1 MIQLKKLF
9 VLILIIGLGN
19 TITAQP
25 FQSRK
30 AFEDYLNSHQYSL
43 RKPMTE
49 SDLKKIPKKDR
60 PDLAFE
66 QDYLRTLDPAT
77 GTPNYTGLA
86 AIAQQINA
94 PSQLTPLVPG
104 STTATSWVERGPNN
118 VGGRTRALVYDPNDA
133 TGKKVWAGGVTGG
146 LWFNSDITSGA
157 SQWQNVNDFWD
168 NLVVTCIA
176 YDPNNSMTM
185 YVGTGESYTRAG
197 RGAGIWKSTNGGST
211 WTQISST
218 TSFYYLN
225 DIVVRNE
232 SGNSVV
238 YAAVDGRYYMG
249 TFHGAADAGLQRS
262 TNGGASWNQVLPNIP
277 SQTINF
283 TPSDIELAT
292 DNRIWI
298 GTRRS
303 PYGATDRGGGRVLYS
318 DNGTSWTTSHSVSVT
333 NGYGRVELACA
344 PSDLSVVY
352 ALVENDRKLETIVQ
366 TTNHGTS
373 WVTKTEPADDDLG
386 IPSTDFTRN
395 QAGYD
400 LIAAV
405 DPNSS
410 STLIIGGINLHRSTN
425 GGTSWNQIS
434 KWSNNP
440 NMNIPNYSEVHA
452 DQHQIVFKNGSS
464 SEVLIGND
472 GGVFYTSA
480 VQNAAT
486 SNVFSARNS
495 GYNVTQFYA
504 CALSPTAGSNSAFAG
519 AQDNGTQEFSN
530 AGVSGTTEKTGG
542 DGAFC
547 FISQTSPG
555 HKITSYVFN
564 NFYHFDASNNYTS
577 LISDDTS
584 GSFINTADLDD
595 NLGILYTY
603 RDINELYRVTGINSS
618 FPAAPQILTVPFG
631 AEVSALKVS
640 PFTTSSTKLF
650 VGTVAGSLIKVENAN
665 TNTTIRTDLTNAFFP
680 TGTISSIEFGA
691 TENDIAVTFSNYGV
705 VSVFYSS
712 NGGTSWSSKEGNLP
726 NMPIRWILINPNN
739 SNEAIVATEIGVWGT
754 DDFQATT
761 PTWAISNNGL
771 ANVRV
776 NMLQYRSSDNMVIA
790 ATYGR
795 GLFESNAFALSG
807 ALSLSATTNDPTC
820 LGNNG
825 SINLTVTGGTPPY
838 NYAWS
843 NSDTMQNL
851 SNLNAG
857 SFKVIVTDSLGTKDS
872 LTEVLTAGLAIASF
886 PYNESFENTF
896 GLWYNDTINNQID
909 WEFDNNGTPSNNTGP
924 SGPASG
930 SFYIRIES
938 SAPNVGLAA
947 PNDEAHLISP
957 CVNLSNAL
965 TPYIAFENHQYSGGN
980 TPSLNHSLTLQ
991 ADSGNGVWFT
1001 LFTQIGNQ
1009 GDQWNQDTVF
1019 LSPYIGKALT
1029 FKFIAKVA
1037 SQGQGSQFTGDIG
1050 LDNIYISK
1058 TAPIFLDSVFAQQP
1072 NCNGVTTGSATVNAT
1087 GGEGSLTY
1095 SWSNGTI
1102 GQSVTGLAAGIYT
1115 VSMSDTVGTIITESI
1130 TINSVQSIT
1139 SFPYTESFENSF
1151 GLWFNDTI
1159 TEAIDWEFDNNGSP
1173 TGNTGASGPSDGTFY
1188 IRIESSAPPLGVGG
1202 PGDEAHLIGPC
1213 ADFSGAT
1220 NPFIAFE
1227 NHQRSTSNP
1236 TLTLS
1241 ADSGNG
1247 VWFSIF
1253 TQSGDLGN
1261 QWNQDTVYLNS
1272 YIGKTLSFRFTAKT
1286 SINTQQSS
1294 DIGLDNIYISKAAPI
1309 IVDSLIVIQPK
1320 CTGVT
1325 TGSASLYASG
1335 GQGPLTYTWSNG
1347 FVGQTATGLAAN
1359 FYNISITDTI
1369 GSLLVEQVQIE
1380 SKQLITNLPYN
1391 ESFEKSFGIWSNIK
1405 SDQIDWFVDSAA
1417 SPTNGTGPNGPNEG
1431 NYFLRIESSFLPIG
1445 DSAILN
1451 GPCIDLATAS
1461 APLFALQTHQRSQQG
1476 FNQGNPN
1483 LRIQVDTGDGSWIN
1497 EMNRTGNQ
1505 GNQWNLDT
1513 IDLSA
1518 YIGKTISLRII
1529 ATLGTTLPQTTDIGL
1544 DGFFIQKD
1552 PALYLDSIVT
1562 IHPNCSDSIGEI
1574 RIYPGGGLMPYTYL
1588 WTDGDTNSQK
1598 AGLPAGTYSVQISDG
1613 YGQVID
1619 SNISIG
1625 SITVTNFNYTYD
1637 WESGFELWRQSQ
1649 NDDFDWSL
1657 NTGGTNSGGTGP
1669 GSANTNNVYIYCETS
1684 AADGVFGGDLSTII
1698 SPCYN
1703 LNGLAAPKFAIEN
1716 HTYGNPLASL
1726 LLEVDTGTGNWQTL
1740 ALRNASANQDWNLD
1754 TLDLFLVK
1762 NKTVQF
1768 RVTTFVA
1775 ASGNAYQSDM
1785 ALDEITVEKGE
1796 KLQFTSLIKQ
1806 VATCAGLND
1815 GSMSV
1820 FVKGGYAPYTF
1831 VWNSGDSTSSAQN
1844 ITSGIYAVTVYD
1856 AYGDFIDT
1864 SASIFDLIT
1873 ISVTSTIT
1881 DVSCVT
1887 ASDGSIAVAGS
1898 GSNFTPYT
1906 FLWNNGDTNATT
1918 TSLDTGIYTVTISDQ
1933 LGCQGTRTDTL
1944 FPPNSLNVLTTS
1956 TNESCAGLVDGSAA
1970 ATPSAGTSPYTY
1982 LWSTGDTSSTINN
1995 LAIGKYYVL
2004 VKDANLCQSIDSVL
2018 ILSGGSLSYTDSII
2032 NVGCFGDTTGAIYIN
2047 SSSSS
2052 YSYAWSNGGNTSSIS
2067 GLDSNRYILTISD
2080 TSCTLNDTFYVS
2092 HPAPLS
2098 FTSLINHVSC
2108 GSTNNGNILVTP
2120 AGGTSPYSY
2129 AWPIGINAIDS
2140 FAFNLVAD
2148 TILIAVTDNNSCF
2161 ESKNLIVN
2169 SSSNVQLTFDS
2180 VPDLCQGSNLIILVA
2195 TPPGGVFKGPNVTGS
2210 LFNTT
2215 GLSAGIKT
2223 LKYVYSD
2230 TLGCSDSI
2238 IQQVSIDTIPKV
2250 FGSAIG
2256 PFCNNGDTLT
2266 LNHMTP
2272 TGGEYFIDGMQQ
2284 TFLIPINY
2292 TPGFKSFKYR
2302 VINQCGADSLSSS
2315 IAILN
2320 APKIDAGLDQIIF
2333 PGDSAIMD
2341 GQLVG
2346 SPFNIEYIWQPSAG
2360 VINPTGFKTATINL
2374 FANQTYGLVAEDT
2387 TTNCVAVDS
2396 VTIFVGV
2403 SNVQVTASAQ
2413 IDTLCPGSS
2422 TLLQAIPTGA
2432 TAIVNYRWTP
2442 GNSVSDSTISNPTA
2456 TVNQFTTYR
2465 VIADDGTSSDT
2476 AYVPIF
2482 IRQEPQMYLPI
2493 FGDFCTTYPT
2503 FSLNGVGSPLGG
2515 TFTVDGAAA
2524 TTINPST
2531 LSIGN
2536 HVVEYSFTNI
2546 YGCTGTITRTM
2557 NIEQSPTVQF
2567 TALADVCEGSSSFN
2581 LTGGTPTGGAYSGS
2595 GVNNNQYN
2603 AGSSGIDTIMYKY
2616 SATNGCADSVFQSIV
2631 VNAIPL
2637 VNAGNDTSISSG
2649 QTVNLLG
2656 TAIGSNLIYSWT
2668 PSAFV
2673 SAPTSLST
2681 VSTALTVST
2690 LFELTAINQTTSCTS
2705 VDDKLVSL
2713 IGGPLSVMVS
2723 TATSTICDGDSA
2735 MLQAL
2740 AGGGTGNYSYQWS
2753 SSVLNNSQISNP
2765 IAAPD
2770 STTSFSVTVSDGVNS
2785 AIGSVVINVTQ
2796 APSISYGNYGP
2807 FCSDDTLSL
2816 LPNISPSG
2824 GVFSGQG
2831 VSLSS
2836 FNPSLAGTG
2845 QVPIYYDLT
2854 YGLTCSLQDSV
2865 MVTVNAIPSVF
2876 FNLTSGICNNEAPIL
2891 LSGGAPL
2898 GGFYSGPSI
2907 ANQIFDP
2914 SIGAGSYPLIYN
2926 YTDTNGCS
2934 AQHTRLMQVYD
2945 APIVSAGLDQ
2955 VIQTGQVTSLA
2966 GLFSGGSGNTSSA
2979 WSPLVAAVTPTQLN
2993 TQTIAL
2999 TSSTLF
3005 TLTVSDASFSCV
3017 STDDILVTV
3026 AGGPLQVSA
3035 ILNVDSICS
3044 GDTTSLLA
3052 IVSGGSGF
3060 YSYSWN
3066 NAGSLNNSTILN
3078 PLAYPNTT
3086 TTYQVTVNDGSTT
3099 ASTSVTLN
3107 INQNPAITFVALP
3120 GVCIDQPT
3128 VLLNSASPIGGQYF
3142 GTGVTSGKFDP
3153 ITAGIGSH
3161 AITYNYTDSN
3171 GCYNSSTQNIS
3182 VFGVPAVS
3190 LNLTKDTACEGGNSF
3205 LLGGGAPGG
3214 GIYSWVNASS
3224 QQFNPSSLSSGK
3236 YTVSYTITNANN
3248 CSGAGVDT
3256 MLVQSKPSILLVTS
3270 TDVDCNGG
3278 TNGAIDIDVQGTGNY
3293 SYIWTNG
3300 LKTQDLLGL
3309 SANSYSVIVTDTNSG
3324 CIAVSAIPINEPG
3337 IIASIITETNISCFG
3352 EDDGILS
3359 ISNTGGNPPFNYSW
3373 TGGLAG
3379 NVVDSLT
3386 KGLYNV
3392 IITDAKNCTS
3402 FGSGVITEPL
3412 KLIGTVSS
3420 SNASCYSSANGNAS
3434 IAVSG
3439 GVKPYTYLWSN
3450 NNQTNAIVS
3459 LAGGTYYVSVTDSSN
3474 CQIVD
3479 SAKVIQPVPLTVSAF
3494 SVGPTSFCAG
3504 VSVVLSINTG
3514 TLISYQWKL
3523 NGINISGANSPT
3535 YVASLTGN
3543 YRASV
3548 VDANGCT
3555 GSSSSIAV
3563 NVFAQPTV
3571 HLNGVDANFCENEDS
3586 ILLAGFPLGGVF
3598 SGLGIAASYFNPSKL
3613 NVGSYNI
3620 KYAYTDGNGCSD
3632 SVEKEVF
3639 IRSKPNITQLLGPTM
3654 VQPNQ
3659 TYSYSISATNGST
3672 YNWTA
3677 TNGTVTTSSSNYA
3690 NVLWGTAGI
3699 GDLQIVELNSY
3710 SCSDTGSFFISIGV
3724 QIGVTELGENIS
3736 IDVYPN
3742 PASTSLNVKLANAKG
3757 SYEFNLVDG
3766 NGRLI
3771 QSLGTAKVEFDNQV
3785 FTYPLSDLAA
3795 GLCFLNVRN
3804 KGIDKYI
3811 PIIVK

>member
-1 MIQLKKLF
+1 MFQLNKLF
-9 VLILIIGLGN
+9 VLILFIGLGN
-19 TITAQP
+19 AVTAQP

-30 AFEDYLNSHQYSL
+30 AFEKYLNSHPYSL
-43 RKPMTE
+43 RKPISE
-49 SDLKKIPKKDR
+49 AELKKIPKKDR

-66 QDYLRTLDPAT
+66 QDFLRTLDPAT
-77 GTPNYTGLA
+77 GTPDYLGLA

-94 PSQLTPLVPG
+94 PAQLTQLVPG
-104 STTATSWVERGPNN
+104 ASASIPWVERGPNN

-146 LWFNSDITSGA
+146 LWFNNDITSGT

-168 NLVVTCIA
+168 NLVVSCIA
-176 YDPNNSMTM
+176 YDPNNSMIM
-185 YVGTGESYTRAG
+185 YVGTGESYTGSG

-218 TSFYYLN
+218 TNFYYLN
-225 DIVVRNE
+225 DITVRNE
-232 SGNSVV
+232 SGSSVV

-249 TFHGAADAGLQRS
+249 IFHGAADAGLQRS

-303 PYGATDRGGGRVLYS
+303 PYGATDRGGGRILYS

-425 GGTSWNQIS
+425 GGTSWSQIS

-504 CALSPTAGSNSAFAG
+504 CALSPTTGSSSAFAG

-530 AGVSGTTEKTGG
+530 AGISNTSEKTGG

-618 FPAAPQILTVPFG
+618 FPVAPQILTVPFG

-665 TNTTIRTDLTNAFFP
+665 TNTTIRTDLTNASFP

-739 SNEAIVATEIGVWGT
+739 TNEAIVATEIGVWGT

-761 PTWAISNNGL
+761 PTWAISNKGL

-807 ALSLSATTNDPTC
+807 ALSLSATTIDPTC

-896 GLWYNDTINNQID
+896 GLWYNDTTINQID

-924 SGPASG
+924 SGPA
-930 SFYIRIES
+930 
-938 SAPNVGLAA
+938 
-947 PNDEAHLISP
+947 
-957 CVNLSNAL
+957 
-965 TPYIAFENHQYSGGN
+965 
-980 TPSLNHSLTLQ
+980 
-991 ADSGNGVWFT
+991 NG
-1001 LFTQIGNQ
+1001 
-1009 GDQWNQDTVF
+1009 
-1019 LSPYIGKALT
+1019 A
-1029 FKFIAKVA
+1029 
-1037 SQGQGSQFTGDIG
+1037 
-1050 LDNIYISK
+1050 
-1058 TAPIFLDSVFAQQP
+1058 
-1072 NCNGVTTGSATVNAT
+1072 
-1087 GGEGSLTY
+1087 
-1095 SWSNGTI
+1095 
-1102 GQSVTGLAAGIYT
+1102 
-1115 VSMSDTVGTIITESI
+1115 
-1130 TINSVQSIT
+1130 
-1139 SFPYTESFENSF
+1139 
-1151 GLWFNDTI
+1151 
-1159 TEAIDWEFDNNGSP
+1159 
-1173 TGNTGASGPSDGTFY
+1173 FY
-1188 IRIESSAPPLGVGG
+1188 IRIESSAPPLGFGG
-1202 PGDEAHLIGPC
+1202 PGDEAHLVSPC
-1213 ADFSGAT
+1213 VDLSNAT
-1220 NPFIAFE
+1220 APFIAFE
-1227 NHQRSTSNP
+1227 NHQYAKANGQAQNP
-1236 TLTLS
+1236 ILTLS

-1247 VWFSIF
+1247 NWFTLF
-1253 TQSGDLGN
+1253 TQSGN
-1261 QWNQDTVYLNS
+1261 QGDKWNRDTVFLS
-1272 YIGKTLSFRFTAKT
+1272 AYIDQALKFRFTAKVA
-1286 SINTQQSS
+1286 TQGVQYTS
-1294 DIGLDNIYISKAAPI
+1294 DIGLDNVYISKAAPLI
-1309 IVDSLIVIQPK
+1309 IDSLVVIQPN
-1320 CTGVT
+1320 CIGIT
-1325 TGSASLYASG
+1325 TGSIAIQASG
-1335 GQGPLTYTWSNG
+1335 GQGPLAYAWSNG
-1347 FVGQTATGLAAN
+1347 FIGQFAAGLAS
-1359 FYNISITDTI
+1359 NIYDVSITDTV
-1369 GSLLVEQVQIE
+1369 GSLHIEQIQIE
-1380 SKQLITNLPYN
+1380 SKQLITNFPYN
-1391 ESFEKSFGIWSNIK
+1391 ESFEKSLGLWSNIIK
-1405 SDQIDWFVDSAA
+1405 DQTEWLVDSGGT
-1417 SPTNGTGPNGPNEG
+1417 PTNGTGPNSPNEG
-1431 NYFLRIESSFLPIG
+1431 SYYLRIESTNLQSG

-1451 GPCIDLATAS
+1451 GPCIDLTTAS
-1461 APLFALQTHQRSQQG
+1461 APFFALQTHQRSQQG

-1505 GNQWNLDT
+1505 GNQWNFDT
-1513 IDLSA
+1513 VSLAA
-1518 YIGKTISLRII
+1518 YTGKIISLRII
-1529 ATLGTTLPQTTDIGL
+1529 ATLGATIPSRSDISL
-1544 DGFFIQKD
+1544 DGLFIQRD

-1562 IHPNCSDSIGEI
+1562 VHPNCSDSIGEI

-1598 AGLPAGTYSVQISDG
+1598 ASLPAGTYSVQISDG
-1613 YGQVID
+1613 YGQLID
-1619 SNISIG
+1619 TNITIG

-1649 NDDFDWSL
+1649 NDDFDWRL

-1703 LNGLAAPKFAIEN
+1703 LNGLPAPKFAIEN

-1726 LLEVDTGTGNWQTL
+1726 LLEVDTGAGNWQTL

-1831 VWNSGDSTSSAQN
+1831 VWSNGDSTSSAQN
-1844 ITSGIYAVTVYD
+1844 ITSGTYAVTVYD

-1944 FPPNSLNVLTTS
+1944 FPPNSLNLITTS
-1956 TNESCAGLVDGSAA
+1956 TNESCAGLVDGSAS

-2018 ILSGGSLSYTDSII
+2018 ILSGGSLSYISSVL
-2032 NVGCFGDTTGAIYIN
+2032 NVACFGDTTGAVFI

-2052 YSYAWSNGGNTSSIS
+2052 TYTYAWNTGDTSQNIT
-2067 GLDSNRYILTISD
+2067 GLDSNRYILTIAD
-2080 TSCTLNDTFYVS
+2080 TNCQLNDTFYVS

-2098 FTSLINHVSC
+2098 FTSVINHVSC
-2108 GSTNNGNILVTP
+2108 GSSNNGNILVTP
-2120 AGGTSPYSY
+2120 SGGTLPYSY
-2129 AWPIGINAIDS
+2129 TWPTGISATDS

-2148 TILIAVTDNNSCF
+2148 TVLIIVTDDNNCPTSQ
-2161 ESKNLIVN
+2161 NLIVN
-2169 SSSNVQLTFDS
+2169 PSGDTVLTFDS
-2180 VPDLCQGSNLIILVA
+2180 VPDQCLGSTIINLVA
-2195 TPPGGVFKGPNVTGS
+2195 TPAGGVFKGPNVTGS
-2210 LFNTT
+2210 VFNTT
-2215 GLSAGIKT
+2215 GLNGGVVE
-2223 LKYVYSD
+2223 LRYVFTD
-2230 TLGCSDSI
+2230 TIGCADSI
-2238 IQQVSIDTIPKV
+2238 IQQVSIDTLPIV
-2250 FGSAIG
+2250 SGTGIG
-2256 PFCNNGDTLT
+2256 PFCNNDVEVV
-2266 LNHMTP
+2266 LNNMTP
-2272 TGGEYFIDGMQQ
+2272 SGGEYFIDGILE
-2284 TFLIPINY
+2284 TTLNPANY
-2292 TPGFKSFKYR
+2292 NPGFKTFKYK
-2302 VINQCGADSLSSS
+2302 VINQCGGDSVVSS
-2315 IAILN
+2315 ITILN
-2320 APKIDAGLDQIIF
+2320 APKMSAGADQTLL

-2341 GQLVG
+2341 GTFLG
-2346 SPFNIEYIWQPSAG
+2346 PPFNIAYIWQPSSG
-2360 VINPTGFKTATINL
+2360 VINPTGLKTATVNL
-2374 FANQTYGLVAEDT
+2374 FASLTYALVSGDT
-2387 TTNCVAVDS
+2387 TTGCFAVDS

-2432 TAIVNYRWTP
+2432 TATVNYRWTP

-2476 AYVPIF
+2476 AYVPVF
-2482 IRQEPQMYLPI
+2482 MRQEPQMYLPI
-2493 FGDFCTTYPT
+2493 FGNFCTTYPP

-2515 TFTVDGAAA
+2515 TFTVDGTVA
-2524 TTINPST
+2524 TIIAPST

-2536 HVVEYSFTNI
+2536 HTVEYSFTNI

-2567 TALADVCEGSSSFN
+2567 TALANVCEGSGSFS

-2656 TAIGSNLIYSWT
+2656 TATGSNLIYSWT

-2705 VDDKLVSL
+2705 VDDKLVSV

-2979 WSPLVAAVTPTQLN
+2979 WSPLAAAVTPTQLN

-2999 TSSTLF
+2999 TSSTFF

-3052 IVSGGSGF
+3052 IVSGGSGV

-3066 NAGSLNNSTILN
+3066 NAGSLNNSTTLN

-3171 GCYNSSTQNIS
+3171 GCYNSSTQNVS
-3182 VFGVPAVS
+3182 VFGVPTVS

-3278 TNGAIDIDVQGTGNY
+3278 TNGVIDIDVQGTGNY

-3337 IIASIITETNISCFG
+3337 IIALIITETNISCFG

-3392 IITDAKNCTS
+3392 IITDAKNCTG
-3402 FGSGVITEPL
+3402 FGSGVITEPS
-3412 KLIGTVSS
+3412 KLVGLVSS
-3420 SNASCYSSANGNAS
+3420 SNASCNSSVDGNAS

-3459 LAGGTYYVSVTDSSN
+3459 LAGGIYYVSVTDSSN

-3479 SAKVIQPVPLTVSAF
+3479 SAKVIQPAPLTVSAF

-3504 VSVVLSINTG
+3504 GSVVLSINTG
-3514 TLISYQWKL
+3514 TFISYQWKL

-3563 NVFAQPTV
+3563 NIFAQPTV

-3659 TYSYSISATNGST
+3659 TYSYLISATNGST

-3785 FTYPLSDLAA
+3785 FTYPLSDVAA

-3804 KGIDKYI
+3804 NGIDKYI
-3811 PIIVK
+3811 PIVVK

>member
-1 MIQLKKLF
+1 MFQLNKLL
-9 VLILIIGLGN
+9 VSILFIGLGN
-19 TITAQP
+19 AVTAQP

-30 AFEDYLNSHQYSL
+30 AFEDYLNSHPYSL
-43 RKPMTE
+43 RKPISE
-49 SDLKKIPKKDR
+49 DELKKIPKKDR

-66 QDYLRTLDPAT
+66 QDFLRTLDPAT
-77 GTPNYTGLA
+77 GTPDYLGLA

-94 PSQLTPLVPG
+94 PAQLTQLVPG
-104 STTATSWVERGPNN
+104 ASASIPWVERGPNN

-146 LWFNSDITSGA
+146 LWFNNDITSGA

-168 NLVVTCIA
+168 NLMVSCIA
-176 YDPNNSMTM
+176 YDPNNSMIM
-185 YVGTGESYTRAG
+185 YVGTGESYTGSG
-197 RGAGIWKSTNGGST
+197 RGAGIWKSINGGST

-218 TSFYYLN
+218 TNFYYLN
-225 DIVVRNE
+225 DITVRDE
-232 SGNSVV
+232 SGSSVL

-249 TFHGAADAGLQRS
+249 IFHGAADAGLQRS
-262 TNGGASWNQVLPNIP
+262 SNGGTSWTQVLPNVP

-283 TPSDIELAT
+283 TPSDIELGA
-292 DNRIWI
+292 DNRIWV

-303 PYGATDRGGGRVLYS
+303 PYGATDRGGGRILFS

-344 PSDLSVVY
+344 PSDSAVVY
-352 ALVENDRKLETIVQ
+352 GLVENLNKLETIVQ

-373 WVTKTEPADDDLG
+373 WTTKNEPISDDSST
-386 IPSTDFTRN
+386 PSSDITRN

-405 DPNSS
+405 DPNNSN
-410 STLIIGGINLHRSTN
+410 TLIVGGINLHRTTD
-425 GGTSWNQIS
+425 GGTNWAQIS
-434 KWSNNP
+434 KWTNGYGMGSKS
-440 NMNIPNYSEVHA
+440 YSVVHA

-472 GGVFYTSA
+472 GGVFYTNA
-480 VQNAAT
+480 IQNAAT
-486 SNVFSARNS
+486 SNVFSARNT

-504 CALSPTAGSNSAFAG
+504 CALHPTAGSQSAFGG

-530 AGVSGTTEKTGG
+530 SGVSGTTEKTGG

-547 FISQTSPG
+547 FISKTSPG
-555 HKITSYVFN
+555 HRITSYVYN
-564 NFYHFDASNNYTS
+564 AFYHFDAANNFTQ
-577 LISDDTS
+577 IINDDTT

-618 FPAAPQILTVPFG
+618 FPVAPQILTVPFG

-640 PFTTSSTKLF
+640 PFTTASTKLF

-665 TNTTIRTDLTNAFFP
+665 TNTTIRTDLTNASFP

-739 SNEAIVATEIGVWGT
+739 TNEAIVATEIGVWGT

-776 NMLQYRSSDNMVIA
+776 NMLQHRSSDNMVIA

-896 GLWYNDTINNQID
+896 GLWYNDTVTDQID
-909 WEFDNNGTPSNNTGP
+909 WEFDFNGTPTGNTGP
-924 SGPASG
+924 TGPADG
-930 SFYIRIES
+930 GFYIRIES
-938 SAPNVGLAA
+938 SAPNIGIAA
-947 PNDEAHLISP
+947 AGDEAHLVSP
-957 CVNLSNAL
+957 CIDLSNAL
-965 TPYIAFENHQYSGGN
+965 TPYIAFENHQFANGN
-980 TPSLNHSLTLQ
+980 GQAQNPILTLA
-991 ADSGNGVWFT
+991 ADSGNGNWFT
-1001 LFTQIGNQ
+1001 LFIQSGNQ
-1009 GDQWNQDTVF
+1009 GNQWNKDTVY
-1019 LSPYIGKALT
+1019 LSAFIGKALNFRFT
-1029 FKFIAKVA
+1029 AKVA
-1037 SQGQGSQFTGDIG
+1037 TQGVQFTSDIG
-1050 LDNIYISK
+1050 IDNIFISK
-1058 TAPIFLDSVFAQQP
+1058 TAPLLLDSLFVQQP
-1072 NCNGVTTGSATVNAT
+1072 NCKGVTTGTIAVQAY
-1087 GGEGSLTY
+1087 GGQGPLAY
-1095 SWSNGTI
+1095 NWSNGAM
-1102 GQSVTGLAAGIYT
+1102 GQFITGLAAGPYT
-1115 VSMSDTVGTIITESI
+1115 VSISDTSGNLVTETIN
-1130 TINSVQSIT
+1130 INSVQSI
-1139 SFPYTESFENSF
+1139 SGFPYSESFESSF
-1151 GLWFNDTI
+1151 GLWYNDTVI
-1159 TEAIDWEFDNNGSP
+1159 DVIDWEFDDNGSP
-1173 TGNTGASGPSDGTFY
+1173 TGNTGASGPSDGLFY

-1202 PGDEAHLIGPC
+1202 PGDEAHLLGPC
-1213 ADFSGAT
+1213 ADLSGAT

-1236 TLTLS
+1236 TLILS

-1247 VWFSIF
+1247 VWFTIF
-1253 TQSGDLGN
+1253 TQSGNRGN
-1261 QWNQDTVYLNS
+1261 QWNQDTVFLNS
-1272 YIGKTLSFRFTAKT
+1272 YIGKTLKFRFTAKT

-1294 DIGLDNIYISKAAPI
+1294 DIGLDNIYISKAATI
-1309 IVDSLIVIQPK
+1309 VVDSLLVVQPK
-1320 CTGVT
+1320 CTGLS
-1325 TGSASLYASG
+1325 TGSVSIQATG
-1335 GQGPLTYTWSNG
+1335 GQGPLTYAWSNG
-1347 FVGQTATGLAAN
+1347 FIGQFAVGLAS
-1359 FYNISITDTI
+1359 NIYDVSITDTV
-1369 GSLLVEQVQIE
+1369 GSLHIEQIQIE
-1380 SKQLITNLPYN
+1380 SKQLITNFPYN
-1391 ESFEKSFGIWSNIK
+1391 ESFEKSFGIWSNIN

-1417 SPTNGTGPNGPNEG
+1417 SPTNGTGPNGPNDG
-1431 NYFLRIESSFLPIG
+1431 SYFLRIESSFLPTG

-1451 GPCIDLATAS
+1451 GPCIDLANAS

-1497 EMNRTGNQ
+1497 EMNRTGNL

-1513 IDLSA
+1513 IDLSV

-1529 ATLGTTLPQTTDIGL
+1529 ATLGATLPQTTDIGL

-1562 IHPNCSDSIGEI
+1562 VHPNCSDSIGEI
-1574 RIYPGGGLMPYTYL
+1574 RIYPGGGLLPYTYL

-1613 YGQVID
+1613 YGQLID
-1619 SNISIG
+1619 TNITIG

-1649 NDDFDWSL
+1649 NDDFDWRL
-1657 NTGGTNSGGTGP
+1657 NTGGTPSNFTGPLGASTNNFYIYTETSNPVSGGDQ
-1669 GSANTNNVYIYCETS
+1669 A
-1684 AADGVFGGDLSTII
+1684 TIL

-1703 LNGLAAPKFAIEN
+1703 LNGLPAPKFAIEN
-1716 HTYGNPLASL
+1716 HTYGNPVASL
-1726 LLEVDTGTGNWQTL
+1726 LLEVDTGKGNWQTF

-1796 KLQFTSLIKQ
+1796 LLQFTNLSKQ

-1820 FVKGGYAPYTF
+1820 KVKGGYAPYTF
-1831 VWNSGDSTSSAQN
+1831 VWSNGDSTTSAQN
-1844 ITSGIYAVTVYD
+1844 ITSGTYSVTVYD

-1898 GSNFTPYT
+1898 GSNFTPYSY
-1906 FLWNNGDTNATT
+1906 LWNNGDTNATAV
-1918 TSLDTGIYTVTISDQ
+1918 SLDTGVYMVTISDQ
-1933 LGCQGTRTDTL
+1933 LGCQGIRTDTL
-1944 FPPNSLNVLTTS
+1944 FPPNSLNLITIS
-1956 TNESCAGLVDGSAA
+1956 TNESCTGLVNGTATT
-1970 ATPSAGTSPYTY
+1970 TPSAGTSPYTY
-1982 LWSTGDTSSTINN
+1982 LWSNGDTTSTINN

-2047 SSSSS
+2047 SSSSN
-2052 YSYAWSNGGNTSSIS
+2052 YNYAWNTGDTAQNVT

-2080 TSCTLNDTFYVS
+2080 ASCTLNDTFYVS

-2098 FTSLINHVSC
+2098 FTSLISHVSC

-2120 AGGTSPYSY
+2120 AGGTSPYLY
-2129 AWPIGINAIDS
+2129 TWPIGTNAIDS

-2148 TILIAVTDNNSCF
+2148 TILISVTDNNSCF
-2161 ESKNLIVN
+2161 ESKSLIVN
-2169 SSSNVQLTFDS
+2169 PSSNVQLTFNS
-2180 VPDLCQGSNLIILVA
+2180 VPDQCQGSNLITLVA
-2195 TPPGGVFKGPNVTGS
+2195 TPLGGVFKGPNVIGS

-2215 GLSAGIKT
+2215 GLSAGVKT

-2238 IQQVSIDTIPKV
+2238 MQQVSIDTIPIV

-2256 PFCNNGDTLT
+2256 PFCNNADEVV
-2266 LNHMTP
+2266 LNNMTP
-2272 TGGEYFIDGMQQ
+2272 AGGEYFIDGILE
-2284 TFLIPINY
+2284 TTLNPANY
-2292 TPGFKSFKYR
+2292 NPGFKTFKYK
-2302 VINQCGADSLSSS
+2302 VINQCGGDSVVSS
-2315 IAILN
+2315 ITILN
-2320 APKIDAGLDQIIF
+2320 APKMSAGADQTLF

-2346 SPFNIEYIWQPSAG
+2346 PPFNIAYTWQPSAG
-2360 VINPTGFKTATINL
+2360 VINPTGLKTATINL

-2413 IDTLCPGSS
+2413 LDTLCPGSS

-2432 TAIVNYRWTP
+2432 TATVNYRWTP

-2476 AYVPIF
+2476 AYVPVF
-2482 IRQEPQMYLPI
+2482 MRQEPQMYLPI
-2493 FGDFCTTYPT
+2493 FGNFCTTYPP

-2515 TFTVDGAAA
+2515 TFTVDGTVA
-2524 TTINPST
+2524 TIIAPST

-2536 HVVEYSFTNI
+2536 HTVEYSFTNI

-2557 NIEQSPTVQF
+2557 NIEQSPIVQF
-2567 TALADVCEGSSSFN
+2567 TALANVCEGSGSFS

-2656 TAIGSNLIYSWT
+2656 TATGSNLIYSWT
-2668 PSAFV
+2668 PIAFV

-2690 LFELTAINQTTSCTS
+2690 LFELTVINQTTGCTS
-2705 VDDKLVSL
+2705 VDDKLVSV
-2713 IGGPLSVMVS
+2713 IGGPLSVTAS

-2753 SSVLNNSQISNP
+2753 STGLNNSQISNP
-2765 IAAPD
+2765 ITAPD

-2845 QVPIYYDLT
+2845 QVPIYYDLS

-2891 LSGGAPL
+2891 LSGGTPS
-2898 GGFYSGPSI
+2898 GGFYSGLSI

-2914 SIGAGSYPLIYN
+2914 SIGAGSYPLTYN

-2955 VIQTGQVTSLA
+2955 VIQTGQVASLA
-2966 GLFSGGSGNTSSA
+2966 GVFSGGSGNTNSA
-2979 WSPLVAAVTPTQLN
+2979 WSPLATILTPTQLN

-3026 AGGPLQVSA
+3026 AGGPLLVSA
-3035 ILNVDSICS
+3035 VVNVDSICS

-3052 IVSGGSGF
+3052 IASGGSGV

-3066 NAGSLNNSTILN
+3066 NAGSLNNSTSLN

-3099 ASTSVTLN
+3099 ASTNVTLN
-3107 INQNPAITFVALP
+3107 INQNPTITFGGLA
-3120 GVCIDQPT
+3120 GVCNDQSK
-3128 VLLNSASPIGGQYF
+3128 VILNSASPIGGQYF

-3153 ITAGIGSH
+3153 ITAGSGSH
-3161 AITYNYTDSN
+3161 AITYKYTDSN
-3171 GCYNSSTQNIS
+3171 GCYNSSTQNIT
-3182 VFGVPAVS
+3182 VFGVPTVS

-3214 GIYSWVNASS
+3214 GTYSWANTTS
-3224 QQFNPSSLSSGK
+3224 QLFNPAALSSGK
-3236 YTVSYTITNANN
+3236 YTVTYTITNSNN
-3248 CSGAGVDT
+3248 CTGLGVDT
-3256 MLVQSKPSILLVTS
+3256 MLVQSKPSILLVSS

-3293 SYIWTNG
+3293 NYIWTNG

-3324 CIAVSAIPINEPG
+3324 CIAVSTIPINEPG
-3337 IIASIITETNISCFG
+3337 IIAAIITETNISCFG

-3392 IITDAKNCTS
+3392 TITDAKNCTS
-3402 FGSGVITEPL
+3402 FGSGVITEPS
-3412 KLIGTVSS
+3412 KLIGLVSS
-3420 SNASCYSSANGNAS
+3420 SNASCNSSVDGNAS

-3439 GVKPYTYLWSN
+3439 GVKPYNYLWSN

-3479 SAKVIQPVPLTVSAF
+3479 SAKVIQPAPLTVSAY

-3504 VSVVLSINTG
+3504 GSVVLSINTG
-3514 TLISYQWKL
+3514 TFISYQWKL

-3548 VDANGCT
+3548 EDANGCT
-3555 GSSSSIAV
+3555 GSSNSIAV
-3563 NVFAQPTV
+3563 NIFAQPTV

-3659 TYSYSISATNGST
+3659 TYSYLISATNGST

-3710 SCSDTGSFFISIGV
+3710 SCSDTGSFFVSIGV

-3795 GLCFLNVRN
+3795 GLCFLNVRYN
-3804 KGIDKYI
+3804 GIDKYI
-3811 PIIVK
+3811 PIVVK